1 MDFDVRVL
9 NATGSRTLA
18 NVCWFLRHPV
28 HATRWWLRNGTL
40 YAFIV
45 VPLVVI
51 ATACASTGLTVKQA
65 ATIGLQSSETALEAT
80 QGLERSLCFVN
91 PATESGT
98 HCTNPIAATVHLTDA
113 VHGKF
118 AGFFVSAYTDELKAT
133 AALLAWQAGQPAPA
147 SVADYQSDIQQ
158 ILALAQQLDP
168 SAAPLIVKAQA
179 VVTAAAGVA
188 TAVGLK

>member
-98 HCTNPIAATVHLTDA
+98 HCTNPIAAPPR
-113 VHGKF
+113 
-118 AGFFVSAYTDELKAT
+118 FFTN
-133 AALLAWQAGQPAPA
+133 
-147 SVADYQSDIQQ
+147 
-158 ILALAQQLDP
+158 
-168 SAAPLIVKAQA
+168 AAPCEPGRTTTRMPATTIPYTRKSL
-179 VVTAAAGVA
+179 TAF
-188 TAVGLK
+188 TIHPLCISR

>member
-1 MDFDVRVL
+1 MATTRKRDMTPAQQRV
-9 NATGSRTLA
+9 AIARAIARTSAKRRQTSGAGVARSICPPTHRGSRG
-18 NVCWFLRHPV
+18 LRCH
-28 HATRWWLRNGTL
+28 
-40 YAFIV
+40 
-45 VPLVVI
+45 
-51 ATACASTGLTVKQA
+51 S
-65 ATIGLQSSETALEAT
+65 
-80 QGLERSLCFVN
+80 
-91 PATESGT
+91 PAG
-98 HCTNPIAATVHLTDA
+98 IAATVHLTDA